1 MKDLVL
7 ELLDHLAVGQRG
19 DSLVLEDEPDG
30 DVQNA
35 GGGVVVELERFE
47 VEGVDSVAHG
57 RQHRGAVAGTGGG
70 FPSLQHLPLRSV

>member
-35 GGGVVVELERFE
+35 GGGVVVEPERFE
-47 VEGVDSVAHG
+47 VEGVDSVADG
-57 RQHRGAVAGTGGG
+57 RRRRGAVAGTGGG
-70 FPSLQHLPLRSV
+70 FPSL